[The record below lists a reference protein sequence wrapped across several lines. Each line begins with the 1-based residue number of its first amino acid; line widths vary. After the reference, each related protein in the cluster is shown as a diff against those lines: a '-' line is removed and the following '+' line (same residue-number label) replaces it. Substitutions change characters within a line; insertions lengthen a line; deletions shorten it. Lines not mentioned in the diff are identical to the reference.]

1 MTAFDVAV
9 FLIIGLSI
17 LLSVVRGAVREVL
30 ALAAWVVAFWAAQS
44 YTVEAAALVPKT
56 LGNPSLRLMAG
67 FAVVFLTVLVIM
79 SLVAILCSKF
89 VKATSLDVAD
99 RCLGAVFGLA
109 RGLLMVLVLVLLGG
123 LTSLPKQP
131 VWKDA
136 LLSAPLE
143 NVAKSVKTWL
153 PESLSKRITYS

>member
-44 YTVEAAALVPKT
+44 YTVEAAALVPKM

-89 VKATSLDVAD
+89 VKATSLGVAD
-99 RCLGAVFGLA
+99 RCLG
-109 RGLLMVLVLVLLGG
+109 RCLG
-123 LTSLPKQP
+123 
-131 VWKDA
+131 WRAD
-136 LLSAPLE
+136 
-143 NVAKSVKTWL
+143 W
-153 PESLSKRITYS
+153 